1 MLISGDVGNTGRIWE
16 RKMKIVHHHKNIFT
30 GKDEETVRYVRR
42 WGGRKNMP
50 LHCNGCNRIIKYH
63 VNAFKL
69 KKPTGGES
77 IFCNFLCLKR
87 WINAKA

>member
-1 MLISGDVGNTGRIWE
+1 
-16 RKMKIVHHHKNIFT
+16 
-30 GKDEETVRYVRR
+30 
-42 WGGRKNMP
+42 MP